1 MSEQNPL
8 RQKPRQKS
16 LKELGRNYEK
26 IHKECPQVL
35 DVLKIINKLQKKEDI
50 KNDIE
55 EFSRKYEIGFD
66 TYLNV
71 ARDIGLICKDIKE
84 LTGAGRYYLEL
95 YGKSSLKD

>member
-35 DVLKIINKLQKKEDI
+35 DVLKIINKLQKK
-50 KNDIE
+50 
-55 EFSRKYEIGFD
+55 R
-66 TYLNV
+66 T
-71 ARDIGLICKDIKE
+71 
-84 LTGAGRYYLEL
+84 
-95 YGKSSLKD
+95 